1 MKVICINYG
10 YKVNPEIKEY
20 IKEGKTYTVKSHF
33 AQYSEIAQ
41 RIVEVYEFEEISG
54 YFECGMF
61 APLSNF
67 DERLIH
73 CLKTK
78 PFRKPFKKH

>member
-10 YKVNPEIKEY
+10 YKVHPEIREY
-20 IKEGKTYTVKSHF
+20 IKEGATYTVKGQF

-41 RIVEVYEFEEISG
+41 RIVEVYEFEEVIG

-61 APLSNF
+61 APLSEF
-67 DERLIH
+67 DEKLLH
-73 CLKTK
+73 CLRTK
-78 PFRKPFKKH
+78 PLRKKNQH